1 VSWAGTYPASVAGL
15 ITAWQRAYPLQGV
28 EVRNGPQL
36 TNPQAQEVLTAAY
49 TSLEDDT
56 AAGGDWTPEGLA
68 GTPDREQYTIA
79 CAASVLNG
87 DGDVVAA
94 RARVFALV
102 AAAGDAI
109 AADQTLGGVVMNAW
123 LGSWTVREAAADAGM
138 VATVNFTIRVDAYTS
153 R

>member
-1 VSWAGTYPASVAGL
+1 VSWAGTYPAAVAGIL
-15 ITAWQRAYPLQGV
+15 AAWGRAYPLQGA
-28 EVRNGPQL
+28 ELRNGPQL
-36 TNPQAQEVLTAAY
+36 TNPQAMEVLTAAF

-56 AAGGDWTPEGLA
+56 AADGDWTPEGLG

-109 AADQTLGGVVMNAW
+109 AADYTLGGAVMSAAM
-123 LGSWTVREAAADAGM
+123 GSWTVREDAADPGT
-138 VATVNFTIRVDAYTS
+138 VATVRFAVRIDAYTS

>member
-1 VSWAGTYPASVAGL
+1 MTWAGTYPAAVAGL
-15 ITAWQRAYPLQGV
+15 VTAWQRAYPLQGV
-28 EVRNGPQL
+28 ELRNGPQL

-56 AAGGDWTPEGLA
+56 AADGEWTPEGLA
-68 GTPDREQYTIA
+68 GVPDREQYTIA
-79 CAASVLNG
+79 CAVSVLNG

-94 RARVFALV
+94 RARVFALA

-109 AADQTLGGVVMNAW
+109 AADATLGGAVMNAW
-123 LGSWTVREAAADAGM
+123 MGSWTVREDAADPGM
-138 VATVNFTIRVDAYTS
+138 VATVRFGVRIDAYTN